1 MLLLQVRANFASA
14 IDKALKGAILPCG
27 MSASGHKRT
36 WRLQFAMSALHSI
49 ADIAERDRD
58 VRFVPK
64 ADILRCNKERHYS
77 ITSSAMVRLFSE
89 QTFKNLARPSL
100 EPTTRL

>member
-1 MLLLQVRANFASA
+1 LGYWLRYSLFFSISAQTCIKRKKSHGGVNDVRFGS
-14 IDKALKGAILPCG
+14 K
-27 MSASGHKRT
+27 
-36 WRLQFAMSALHSI
+36 
-49 ADIAERDRD
+49 ADILGGLRD

-64 ADILRCNKERHYS
+64 ADILRCNKERHYW